1 MRRKWLL
8 AVSAVVAG
16 VVIVAIWV
24 AGPDDPRVVVGRVGE
39 FPPGSVTAMEL
50 DVLLTGHVPEVSDLA
65 DGDRVMVPIFLVNVP
80 ENGLLAL
87 YRRDPHLGCRV
98 VIAADA
104 LSDIGVPFPPEVAF
118 VNPCHGETYD
128 LVGRYFAGPSPRGLD
143 RFAVSVVDGDVVV
156 DVMAFEY
163 GPAR

>member
-1 MRRKWLL
+1 
-8 AVSAVVAG
+8 
-16 VVIVAIWV
+16 
-24 AGPDDPRVVVGRVGE
+24 
-39 FPPGSVTAMEL
+39 MEL
-50 DVLLTGHVPEVSDLA
+50 DVLLTGRVPEVSDLA
-65 DGDRVMVPIFLVNVP
+65 DGDRVMVPIFLVNLP

-143 RFAVSVVDGDVVV
+143 RFAISVVDGDVAV